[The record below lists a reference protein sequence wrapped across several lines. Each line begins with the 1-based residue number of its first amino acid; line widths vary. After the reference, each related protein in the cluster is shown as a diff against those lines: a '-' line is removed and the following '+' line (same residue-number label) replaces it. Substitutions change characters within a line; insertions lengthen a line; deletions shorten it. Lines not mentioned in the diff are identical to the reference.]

1 LSCGGLTPRVERRV
15 LAREPKR
22 AWQRCRGPR
31 GAQSCRV
38 RKRGAVR
45 VPIRASTGRTCALR
59 LPGHGRGRLLPASR
73 RARPL
78 LPPPTAS
85 KNRAA
90 SCSRSCRDAS
100 KGGFSSSMWRR
111 ARSARG
117 LHPHRRRRAD
127 QQPRRARPA
136 RSPSSTANS
145 RSAANPTAA
154 SARSSGC
161 SRPRSPAVYS
171 GARSSPTSATSLA
184 PTSEAIPSPPD
195 LTSRGT

>member
-1 LSCGGLTPRVERRV
+1 LSCGGLTPRVERRL

-22 AWQRCRGPR
+22 AWRGCRGPR

-38 RKRGAVR
+38 RKRRAVR

-59 LPGHGRGRLLPASR
+59 LTGHGRGRLLPASR

-100 KGGFSSSMWRR
+100 KRGFSSSMWRR
-111 ARSARG
+111 ARSASD

-127 QQPRRARPA
+127 QQPRRARPV

-145 RSAANPTAA
+145 RSAPI
-154 SARSSGC
+154 
-161 SRPRSPAVYS
+161 RPRRAHDRAAVL
-171 GARSSPTSATSLA
+171 GLDHLPRRSLFAYLSDVLSANIRGD
-184 PTSEAIPSPPD
+184 PIPS
-195 LTSRGT
+195 